1 MNYPNG
7 SVAMKSID
15 VIGLLQQHQAVLQT
29 KQLDNAAAL
38 TQVLHFD
45 FEKVLHALI
54 EIQSVNVGQ
63 VLNNFFQDFS
73 SELPALISK
82 ADKHQLSH
90 VGFCCCE
97 PLDLV
102 IANLPTWL
110 TQLSTLFS
118 KPVTLKKQLRFTA
131 SQAFQQRV
139 NAFVE
144 IFCIWLQIGEQELML
159 ELFDIGRPIAKVLP
173 GGENSLYLI
182 NANKLDSQQHAA
194 AMQYLFQNDTIW
206 HYSISVANRAAVLQL
221 HEDFKQLTVQQP
233 QYKLA
238 YPAPIQNQ
246 YDGSFHTKLI
256 NLTRHLELEF
266 VTHSLM

>member
-7 SVAMKSID
+7 SVAMNTVD
-15 VIGLLQQHQAVLQT
+15 VAGLLKQHLPLLQT
-29 KQLDNAAAL
+29 KQIDNVAGL
-38 TQVLHFD
+38 SEVLSFD
-45 FEKVLHALI
+45 FEKVFHALI
-54 EIQSVNVGQ
+54 EIQAVNVGQ

-73 SELPALISK
+73 EELPPLI
-82 ADKHQLSH
+82 ADVDKHQLSH
-90 VGFCCCE
+90 VGFEICE
-97 PLDLV
+97 PLDVV

-144 IFCIWLQIGEQELML
+144 IFCIWLQIGEHGLML

-173 GGENSLYLI
+173 SGENALYLN
-182 NANKLDSQQHAA
+182 NANKLDAQQHAA

-221 HEDFKQLTVQQP
+221 HEDFKQLATQQP